1 MIKRTFFIILAL
13 SVVTAGS
20 LRAKIKVV
28 TSSSDLGSI
37 AGEIGGA
44 EVEVSSIGR
53 GKSNLHFVE
62 MLPSYMLKVS
72 QADIY
77 FKVGLSLDRWAAGV
91 IDGSRNSRLK
101 VIDCSAGIDVIDR
114 PSGKVD
120 ASMGDAHPEGN
131 PHYWLDPR
139 NGKIIAGTIREAL
152 AKADPAN
159 ADAFQTNYD
168 SFSKR
173 LDSAWL
179 VWSARAEKLKGTAIL
194 SYHSSWAYFARAF
207 GINVAGFIEPKPGI
221 EPTASHTAELI
232 ELANKQ
238 NVKIIFRE
246 PYFSDRAPNAVAKA
260 TGGMLITVAS
270 SVGGTKGATD
280 YFSLFDELLG
290 ALEKGAGVK

>member
-1 MIKRTFFIILAL
+1 MIKRTL
-13 SVVTAGS
+13 SIVLVLIVITAGS
-20 LRAKIKVV
+20 LWAKVKVV
-28 TSSSDLGSI
+28 ASSSDLASI
-37 AGEIGGA
+37 ASEIGGSN
-44 EVEVSSIGR
+44 VEVSSIGR

-77 FKVGLSLDRWAAGV
+77 FKVGLSLDQWAAGV

-139 NGKIIAGTIREAL
+139 NGKFIAGTIREAL

-179 VWSARAEKLKGTAIL
+179 VWSARAEKLKGTAVL
-194 SYHSSWAYFARAF
+194 SYHSSWAYFAQAF

-232 ELANKQ
+232 DLANKQ

-260 TGGMLITVAS
+260 TGAMVITVAS
-270 SVGGTKGATD
+270 SVGGTEGATD

-290 ALEKGAGVK
+290 ALEKGAEVK